1 MFTAPFSLPKTARLF
16 PKRRLY
22 TDPSAQLCRASDC
35 QLLAPLPPR
44 YHSRRRKGT
53 AYLSSESLSPRGKK
67 KSKYNYKRRGKKKNS
82 RAAGCPRKTRER
94 PSTSP
99 AGSKVVASGGPGAS
113 CRRGARA
120 RRRGAPALQHPPR
133 RGQHRPR
140 SPPRQTDGP
149 TDGRTDGRTDRP
161 TERAAQLGP
170 ARPRPAPQGARPP
183 PFVAGGAGLGSQLR
197 ARRSPPRKD
206 AGGPGRHTEP
216 PGLKRRSLPVLRRGG
231 GGKVLISRGR
241 GTGRARRDAGG
252 SVREIPAAPSKLAA
266 GVLRLSS
273 PPAAPAESTDLP
285 PRVSASCGT
294 RGKSTRRW
302 DWGSQPCIPYH
313 HLLRLYGGEQAP
325 GDEQTTNTEKIP

>member
-1 MFTAPFSLPKTARLF
+1 MPARS
-16 PKRRLY
+16 
-22 TDPSAQLCRASDC
+22 PS
-35 QLLAPLPPR
+35 PP
-44 YHSRRRKGT
+44 
-53 AYLSSESLSPRGKK
+53 A
-67 KSKYNYKRRGKKKNS
+67 
-82 RAAGCPRKTRER
+82 
-94 PSTSP
+94 
-99 AGSKVVASGGPGAS
+99 
-113 CRRGARA
+113 RGARPS
-120 RRRGAPALQHPPR
+120 APAAPR
-133 RGQHRPR
+133 TAPAALAAQ
-140 SPPRQTDGP
+140 
-149 TDGRTDGRTDRP
+149 TDGRTDRRTDGP
-161 TERAAQLGP
+161 TDRARRSARPGP

-302 DWGSQPCIPYH
+302 DWGSHPCIPYH

-325 GDEQTTNTEKIP
+325 GDEQTTTTIPQHGENTLKIINNYTSGKITIV